1 MICLVNR
8 RVRSKP
14 SRLRWLLLLVWTIAF
29 ASSEDPSAMPMAG
42 SGSGLLL
49 VATEDDDSDGG
60 TDRMSPVAL
69 DGARRSHVG
78 GFARE
83 SVDVTESADLSSTSW
98 LRRPPRG
105 PPCSACSSSG
115 GG

>member
-1 MICLVNR
+1 MRLVNR

-14 SRLRWLLLLVWTIAF
+14 SRLRWLLLLVWAIAL
-29 ASSEDPSAMPMAG
+29 ASSKDPSAMPMAG
-42 SGSGLLL
+42 SSSGLLL
-49 VATEDDDSDGG
+49 VATEDDDSDDR
-60 TDRMSPVAL
+60 TDRMPPVAL

-83 SVDVTESADLSSTSW
+83 SVDVTESADLSNTSW
-98 LRRPPRG
+98 RRLPPRG
-105 PPCSACSSSG
+105 PPCSECSSSG